1 MDWQRKLYSVGKWTG
16 LGLVILMLGAL
27 LFGEMGFSRYLQL
40 RDHAEQLDQELTD
53 LQRLNNELRADLDR
67 VQYDPSRI
75 EELARERLGYVR
87 KGETVYQLAPLGDK
101 ERTRGGRR
109 HEGRQCCNRGAV
121 ECGQIDVAEP
131 TAERK
136 GGDRLR

>member
-1 MDWQRKLYSVGKWTG
+1 LDWQRKLYSVGKWTG

-101 ERTRGGRR
+101 ERTPRGKT
-109 HEGRQCCNRGAV
+109 
-121 ECGQIDVAEP
+121 P
-131 TAERK
+131 
-136 GGDRLR
+136 